1 VGWSKL
7 GAKYFTSLSLAYA
20 TTIKGIGQENI
31 LLLESKAIKKNVFL
45 QIFIQ
50 IQSQEL
56 KEK

>member
-31 LLLESKAIKKNVFL
+31 LLLESKAIKENVFL

-50 IQSQEL
+50 I
-56 KEK
+56 